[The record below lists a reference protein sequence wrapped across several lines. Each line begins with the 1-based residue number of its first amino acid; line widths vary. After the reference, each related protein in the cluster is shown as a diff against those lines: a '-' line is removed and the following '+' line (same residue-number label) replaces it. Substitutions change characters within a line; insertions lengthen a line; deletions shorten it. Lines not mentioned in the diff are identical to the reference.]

1 MQKKT
6 GGSSWL
12 GCLAL
17 LVGLV
22 LIFSLLPLLVRFGW
36 AFLILAAAGGAY
48 WFWHNK
54 NKARQQQRQ
63 AELDIRETAE
73 KNVLQIAAR
82 NEGLITPMEL
92 VLASDMNLEEAGEL
106 LEQLRKKGYA
116 KLRVA
121 ENGSYVYELNGLLT
135 PQQKRE
141 AEKL

>member
-1 MQKKT
+1 MQKNT

-36 AFLILAAAGGAY
+36 VILILAAVGSAY

-73 KNVLQIAAR
+73 KIVLQIAAR
-82 NEGLITPMEL
+82 NEGLITPMEV
-92 VLASDMNLEEAGEL
+92 VLASDMNLEEAGEM
-106 LEQLRKKGYA
+106 LEQLRIKGYA

-121 ENGSYVYELNGLLT
+121 ENGSYVYELHGLLT
-135 PQQKRE
+135 PQQKKE

>member
-1 MQKKT
+1 MQTKT

-36 AFLILAAAGGAY
+36 VILIPAAAGGTY

-73 KNVLQIAAR
+73 KIVLQIAAR

>member
-1 MQKKT
+1 MQKNT

-17 LVGLV
+17 FVGLV

-36 AFLILAAAGGAY
+36 VILILAALGSAY
-48 WFWHNK
+48 WFWHSK

-73 KNVLQIAAR
+73 KIVLQIAVR
-82 NEGLITPMEL
+82 NEGLITPMEV
-92 VLASDMNLEEAGEL
+92 VLASDMNLEEAGEM

-121 ENGSYVYELNGLLT
+121 ENGSYVYELNGPLT
-135 PQQKRE
+135 PQQKRK